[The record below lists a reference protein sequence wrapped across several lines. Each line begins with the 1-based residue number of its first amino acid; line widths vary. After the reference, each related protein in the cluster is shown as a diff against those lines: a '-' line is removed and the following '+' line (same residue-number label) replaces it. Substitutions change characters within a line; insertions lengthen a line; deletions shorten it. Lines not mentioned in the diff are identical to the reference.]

1 MLSPRKSGKWL
12 QSKRREQVEVAP
24 GKLRII
30 YQAPKSSDAITASA
44 RRVIHILTTMSMHPH
59 WSLAPRSVLCN
70 AQNDSPGHKYKRR
83 AVAQLFRAQAPGFH
97 HDHLR
102 HHCLHSCPN
111 DIWRI
116 FHGAKQGTAG
126 YFLQK
131 KLLEW
136 YECSALSA

>member
-83 AVAQLFRAQAPGFH
+83 ADAELFRAQVSIMIICVITACTAAPMTSGVSSTV
-97 HDHLR
+97 LSKAQR
-102 HHCLHSCPN
+102 GTSCG
-111 DIWRI
+111 RS
-116 FHGAKQGTAG
+116 
-126 YFLQK
+126 
-131 KLLEW
+131 
-136 YECSALSA
+136 C